1 MTGGWGCKG
10 TLSIFGGREGWKN
23 LLQRKPAI
31 NEEENDDPPL
41 VMGNLDC
48 EREVEEIGRRVHD

>member
-1 MTGGWGCKG
+1 MTGGWGCQG
-10 TLSIFGGREGWKN
+10 TLSIFGVREGWKN

-31 NEEENDDPPL
+31 TEEKNDDPPL

-48 EREVEEIGRRVHD
+48 ERLKR